1 MNRKTSTIILISIL
15 LAILAFSIIF
25 GTVVTCI
32 NRQKPIV
39 TLDTSLKTALSRGL
53 AENYDYFV
61 KTEIANR
68 EYNGEN
74 TFKFHNSIIYI
85 RDDSLGNTF
94 KLDFWY
100 CKYLLT
106 SQRSGMCEVNDIELC
121 DIENFLNREYYQR
134 FYKIN
139 NEIKVYTIETFSHGE
154 DNKYMYFDYYFVVT
168 ASQDVIDEM
177 SRRDFQN
184 NNN

>member
-32 NRQKPIV
+32 NKQKSAI
-39 TLDTSLKTALSRGL
+39 TLDIPLKTAIYRGL
-53 AENYDYFV
+53 AGDYDYFV
-61 KTEIANR
+61 KTEVVTR
-68 EYNGEN
+68 EFNGVN
-74 TFKFHNSIIYI
+74 TYKYRDSIIYI

-106 SQRSGMCEVNDIELC
+106 SQRSGMCEVKDIAISDIE
-121 DIENFLNREYYQR
+121 EFLNRNHYFS
-134 FYKIN
+134 FYSIN
-139 NEIKVYTIETFSHGE
+139 NEIKVYSIDTYSHNE
-154 DNKYMYFDYYFVVT
+154 NNKYPYFDYYFVLT
-168 ASQDVIDEM
+168 ASQEVIDEM
-177 SRRDFQN
+177 SKRDY
-184 NNN
+184 

>member
-1 MNRKTSTIILISIL
+1 MNRKTSTIILVSIL

-25 GTVVTCI
+25 GTVVTCV
-32 NRQKPIV
+32 NKQDPIV
-39 TLDTSLKTALSRGL
+39 KIDIPLKIALYRGL
-53 AENYDYFV
+53 AGDYDYFV
-61 KTEIANR
+61 KTEVTSR

-74 TFKFHNSIIYI
+74 TFKFHNSILYI

-106 SQRSGMCEVNDIELC
+106 SQHSGMCEVDDVALDDIEKY
-121 DIENFLNREYYQR
+121 LNREFYYR
-134 FYKIN
+134 FYAIN
-139 NEIKVYTIETFSHGE
+139 NEIKVYTIDTYTHGD
-154 DNKYMYFDYYFVVT
+154 DNKYPYFDYYFVVT

-177 SRRDFQN
+177 SKRDY
-184 NNN
+184 